1 MTDIADWQGGVGR
14 NWAVEWQRTDATFSE
29 LTPHLLAA
37 IASEPGKRIVDIGCG
52 AGEIAMAV
60 AAARPD
66 AQVIGIDVS
75 PDLVVAA
82 RSRSIQAANVTFKLG
97 DASVWTDPAGAPD
110 LYVSRHGVM
119 FFADPPA
126 AFAHLAA
133 SAARDA
139 RLVFSCFRKPADNG
153 WAAAIADILPKTE
166 KSVAQPF
173 APGPFA
179 FAEPEHVRSCL
190 RGWRDIVFSP
200 IDFAYVAGTGPDA
213 ITEAMALFHRI
224 GPAAS
229 ALRTLPSGE
238 REAFERRLLA
248 LVKAHHGGD
257 RVTFPAAAW
266 LVTATS
272 DHSDG

>member
-14 NWAVEWQRTDATFSE
+14 NWAAEWQRTDATFSE

-52 AGEIAMAV
+52 AGEMAMAV

-66 AQVIGIDVS
+66 AQVIGVDVS

-82 RSRSIQAANVTFKLG
+82 RLRSSQAAILTFQLG
-97 DASVWTDPAGAPD
+97 DASFWTDPAGAPD

-119 FFADPPA
+119 FFADPPS

-133 SAARDA
+133 SAAHNA
-139 RLVFSCFRKPADNG
+139 RLVFSCFRTAADNG
-153 WAAAIADILPKTE
+153 WAAAIAELLPKSETPR
-166 KSVAQPF
+166 AQPF

-179 FAEPEHVRSCL
+179 FAEPEHVRICL
-190 RGWRDIVFSP
+190 RGWRDIVFAP

-238 REAFERRLLA
+238 REAFEQRLLA
-248 LVKAHHGGD
+248 LVEAQHDGV
-257 RVTFPAAAW
+257 RVAFPGAAW
-266 LVTATS
+266 LVSATS
-272 DHSDG
+272 DHFDG